1 MWLTTEAID
10 KIDSHTVS
18 ELLLQCNAVLTLAVG
33 DGHLA
38 GTSCQ
43 KVVKLN
49 YFFQLKFFS

>member
-10 KIDSHTVS
+10 NFDSHAVS
-18 ELLLQCNAVLTLAVG
+18 ELLLQCNAVLTLAVD

-49 YFFQLKFFS
+49 YFFN